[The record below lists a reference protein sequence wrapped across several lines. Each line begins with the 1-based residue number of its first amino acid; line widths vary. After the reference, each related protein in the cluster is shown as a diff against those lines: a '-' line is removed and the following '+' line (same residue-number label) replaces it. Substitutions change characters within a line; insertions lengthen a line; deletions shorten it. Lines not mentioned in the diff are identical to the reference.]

1 VVILKNTRDDME
13 NKAVND
19 VNETAESDLEA
30 QKQEFEEQ
38 AREQQQDQI
47 SEIIAKKEE
56 EINDL
61 NSRFLRLNADFQ
73 NYKKRA
79 EKEKADVYQFGNEK
93 MIADLLPILDNL
105 ERANSSA
112 NEESAASDS
121 IAKGVEMVIQQFK
134 DILKKHGVE
143 EIQAVGE
150 AFDPNLHHAV
160 MQEDHADYEANRVI
174 DVFQKG
180 YTLNGKVIRPSMVK
194 VSN

>member
-1 VVILKNTRDDME
+1 MKNTRDDME
-13 NKAVND
+13 NKVVND

-79 EKEKADVYQFGNEK
+79 EKEKAEVYQFGNEK

>member
-1 VVILKNTRDDME
+1 MVILKNTRDDME
-13 NKAVND
+13 NKVVND
-19 VNETAESDLEA
+19 VNETVESDLEA

-105 ERANSSA
+105 ERANNSA

>member
-1 VVILKNTRDDME
+1 MKNTRDDME